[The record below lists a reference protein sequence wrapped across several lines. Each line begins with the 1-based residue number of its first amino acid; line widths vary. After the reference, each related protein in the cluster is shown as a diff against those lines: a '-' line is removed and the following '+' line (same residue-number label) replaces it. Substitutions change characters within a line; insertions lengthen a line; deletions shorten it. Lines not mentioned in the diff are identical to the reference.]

1 MTTTRRE
8 RTHETIEITVRAHDD
23 DKARAN
29 TRNHRNH
36 GRKDSRYTRSN
47 ACACTLDRAWC
58 RVVLVFCRVMNSARH
73 VLQNVVAYAM
83 DTSLVLFLSTVIYA
97 AVMHAILG

>member
-1 MTTTRRE
+1 
-8 RTHETIEITVRAHDD
+8 
-23 DKARAN
+23 
-29 TRNHRNH
+29 
-36 GRKDSRYTRSN
+36 
-47 ACACTLDRAWC
+47 
-58 RVVLVFCRVMNSARH
+58 VFCRVMNSASH